1 MEREHRLGLMEQNMK
16 VNGVMEW
23 LKDRVRFI
31 MQMGM
36 FIKAILLEIEL
47 MVMEFTSMQMDNDM
61 KENGLMICKKVKEL
75 KNSKMDQYTKVNLK
89 MAKNG
94 ASAYINGQ
102 IKVFIRVNGWTIISK
117 AKVNTDGLMVVYT

>member
-47 MVMEFTSMQMDNDM
+47 MVMEFTSMQMGNDM

-75 KNSKMDQYTKVNLK
+75 KNSKMDQYTKVDLK
-89 MAKNG
+89 TAKNG

-102 IKVFIRVNGWTIISK
+102 IKVFILVNGWTIISK

>member
-89 MAKNG
+89 TAKNG

-102 IKVFIRVNGWTIISK
+102 IKVFILVNGWTTISK

>member
-1 MEREHRLGLMEQNMK
+1 MK

-23 LKDRVRFI
+23 LKDRGRFI

-47 MVMEFTSMQMDNDM
+47 MVMEFTSMQMGNDM

-102 IKVFIRVNGWTIISK
+102 IKVFILVNGWTTISK